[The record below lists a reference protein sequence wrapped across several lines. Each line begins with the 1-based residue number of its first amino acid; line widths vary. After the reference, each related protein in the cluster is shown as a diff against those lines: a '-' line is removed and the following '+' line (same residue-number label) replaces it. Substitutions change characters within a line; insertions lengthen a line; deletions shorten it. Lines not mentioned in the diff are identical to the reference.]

1 VTAYIHALTIPL
13 ANINTRS
20 STNTLT
26 FTMPFSNYSYEFDVN
41 YPPTQDIIA
50 FQDPFDK
57 TYSADPGATSLDYPL
72 STFFDTDSF
81 FDQPLSSVEM
91 ASSKASDTPT
101 LPVTGISAA
110 DDQHGYGQTYFQAP
124 FTHMDYVPGCSL
136 DPTFMN
142 PIKPAPSSSTSQSSR
157 ASSLCGDT
165 QEQTYSPSL
174 SPRLIKHESPMS
186 PVLPREQ
193 TTPKRQLRK
202 RGRPRL
208 DRVETHSQSNGSSSA
223 KIQRT
228 GRLPHNQ
235 VERKYREGLNTEL
248 ERLRKAVPTLPH
260 SEEGDAMGQPKPSK
274 AMVLSS
280 AIDYIKRIEREKEAL
295 KEEVERLKRNQG
307 QNMVWT
313 SGNASLDEF
322 LMDS

>member
-1 VTAYIHALTIPL
+1 VTAYIRAFTIPL

-20 STNTLT
+20 RTNTSTL
-26 FTMPFSNYSYEFDVN
+26 TMPFSNHSYEYNAN

-50 FQDPFDK
+50 FQNPFDK
-57 TYSADPGATSLDYPL
+57 TYCADTNATSLDYPL

-81 FDQPLSSVEM
+81 FDQSLSSVEM
-91 ASSKASDTPT
+91 ISSKTSNNLTTPT
-101 LPVTGISAA
+101 TN
-110 DDQHGYGQTYFQAP
+110 DDQPGYGQSYFQAP
-124 FTHMDYVPGCSL
+124 LTHMDYAPGCSF
-136 DPTFMN
+136 DPLSTN
-142 PIKPAPSSSTSQSSR
+142 PIEPAAFSPITQSSR
-157 ASSLCGDT
+157 ASSLYGDA
-165 QEQTYSPSL
+165 QEQSYSPSL
-174 SPRLIKHESPMS
+174 SPRPIKRESPLS
-186 PVLPREQ
+186 PALPTE

-208 DRVETHSQSNGSSSA
+208 DRVETQPQSNGPSSA
-223 KIQRT
+223 RCQRT

-248 ERLRKAVPTLPH
+248 ERLRRAVPTLPH
-260 SEEGDAMGQPKPSK
+260 SDNGDTMGQPKPSK

-295 KEEVERLKRNQG
+295 EQEVERLRRNQG
-307 QNMVWT
+307 QNMAWT

-322 LMDS
+322 LMNS